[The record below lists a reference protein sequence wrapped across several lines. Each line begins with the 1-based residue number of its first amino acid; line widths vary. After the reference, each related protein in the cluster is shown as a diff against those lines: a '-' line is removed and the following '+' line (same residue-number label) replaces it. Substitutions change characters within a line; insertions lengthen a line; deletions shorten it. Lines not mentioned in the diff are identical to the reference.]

1 VHRCTCASGAT
12 TALAVTVDERWGDV
26 DFELSEEQRE
36 FRDFAKG
43 WVDSLY
49 PKNKANQLEGEDI
62 VFPEG
67 LWKDMADAGFHGIG
81 IDEEYGGQGGDAM
94 TQVILAREL
103 ARNLAG
109 LAAVWGTSSFA
120 GGKTISSQGNEE
132 QKQRFLPGI
141 AAGELKFS
149 ISITE
154 PAGGTDVIGAMRTNA
169 RRVDGGWRIN
179 GQKIWTTGG
188 LAADYLVVM
197 ARTGETNSSKTMT
210 SFIVDAKSEGV
221 TIRKIPKLGMRSMAS
236 CEVFYDD
243 VFVPDDLVLGEPGQG
258 WYQLLPSLNNE
269 RIQVGGFCLG
279 FLDGILEDALAYLDE
294 RTAFGHK
301 IGEFQ
306 ALQHYVAD
314 IATARVQTELLTYK
328 AAWLQSNDL
337 PCGLEATMA
346 KMVASEH
353 TSRAA
358 DLGIQMLGGMGYSM
372 ETNMQRYWRDS
383 RIYRI
388 APVTTEMAK
397 NIIAQQ
403 LGLPRSF

>member
-1 VHRCTCASGAT
+1 M
-12 TALAVTVDERWGDV
+12 
-26 DFELSEEQRE
+26 DFDLSEEQRD
-36 FRDFAKG
+36 FRDFARD
-43 WVDSLY
+43 WVNRLY
-49 PKNKANQLEGEDI
+49 PKSVANKLEAEEID
-62 VFPEG
+62 FPEA
-67 LWKDMADAGFHGIG
+67 LWNDMADAGFHGIG
-81 IDEEYGGQGGDAM
+81 IAEEYGGQGGDAM

-103 ARNLAG
+103 GRNLAG

-120 GGKTISSQGNEE
+120 GGKTISSQGNKE
-132 QKQRFLPGI
+132 QKERFLPAL
-141 AAGELKFS
+141 AAGDLKFS

-154 PAGGTDVIGAMRTNA
+154 PNGGTDVIGAMNTSA
-169 RRVDGGWRIN
+169 KKVDGGWRLK
-179 GQKIWTTGG
+179 GQKIWTTGA
-188 LAADYLVVM
+188 LAADFMVVM
-197 ARTGETNSSKTMT
+197 ARTGETNDTKSMT
-210 SFIVDAKSEGV
+210 SFIVDARSEGV

-243 VFVPDDLVLGEPGQG
+243 VFVPDEMVLGEPGQG

-279 FLDGILEDALAYLDE
+279 FLDGIIEDALLYLDQ

-306 ALQHYVAD
+306 ALQHYMAE
-314 IATARVQTELLTYK
+314 IATSRATTELLTYK
-328 AAWLQSNDL
+328 AAWLQSNDR

-346 KMVASEH
+346 KMVASEA

-358 DLGIQMLGGMGYSM
+358 DLGIQMLGGMGYAM
-372 ETNMQRYWRDS
+372 ETDMQRYWRDS

-388 APVTTEMAK
+388 APVTTEMAR